1 MSSEMW
7 TDENLQ
13 LVEECGSVFFTHAE
27 TAVACG
33 MSVDVFEREVKMPSS
48 PIYQA
53 FHRGRLISL
62 LNVRKNIIKMAT
74 NGSGPAQSMVN
85 KMLEDYEYKSQE
97 RS

>member
-1 MSSEMW
+1 MSSENP
-7 TDENLQ
+7 TEERLQ

-27 TAVACG
+27 TALACG
-33 MSVDVFEREVKMPSS
+33 MPVDVFEREVKNPSS

-62 LNVRKNIIKMAT
+62 LNVRKNIIKMAM

-85 KMLEDYEYKSQE
+85 KMLEDYEFKTQE
-97 RS
+97 GY